1 MKHDDIKTVR
11 AFISQIKSG
20 NMSGFEVG
28 DSELE
33 AVVGGVSDGTEPLN
47 PNDIRYYDFVRI
59 NNYKCRSCGQK
70 NPTALVTELIERQ
83 GEAPFL
89 VAEFQ
94 MDCCKAVS
102 VMLHIGNTHRADFS
116 MKDVEKI

>member
-1 MKHDDIKTVR
+1 MKNDDRKTVR

-59 NNYKCRSCGQK
+59 NNYKCRSCGRK

>member
-1 MKHDDIKTVR
+1 MKNDDIKTVR
-11 AFISQIKSG
+11 AFISQIKFG
-20 NMSGFEVG
+20 NMSGFELG

-33 AVVGGVSDGTEPLN
+33 TVVGGVSDGTEPLN

>member
-1 MKHDDIKTVR
+1 MKNDDIKTVR

>member
-1 MKHDDIKTVR
+1 MKNDDIKTVR

-59 NNYKCRSCGQK
+59 NNYKCRSCGRK
-70 NPTALVTELIERQ
+70 NPTALVTELIER
-83 GEAPFL
+83 
-89 VAEFQ
+89 
-94 MDCCKAVS
+94 
-102 VMLHIGNTHRADFS
+102 
-116 MKDVEKI
+116 

>member
-1 MKHDDIKTVR
+1 MKNDDIKTVR

-83 GEAPFL
+83 GDAPFL

>member
-1 MKHDDIKTVR
+1 MKNDDIKTVR

-59 NNYKCRSCGQK
+59 NKYKCRSCGQK